1 MKKIL
6 KKLSIMYMFILL
18 FFASTTVNSMAYHN
32 EDEEQLQTD
41 ALVEKLE
48 QQIKNQK
55 TQAQAYSKTG
65 FTVVIDAGHGG
76 KDSGAANDELGF
88 EEKYLNLDIAR
99 AIEKRLKDKGVNVVM
114 TRNSD
119 VFVQLAQ
126 RAAIANGLGADLFVS
141 VHNDTQTGNG
151 DGSHIIHSVT
161 DNKGGMS
168 KTLATNIGNSI
179 KNNTSQNLRK
189 YNPVWSRYS
198 SNGTSDYYAVIRQT
212 KMPAVIVEHAYMN
225 ANDIKAVDTPEKR
238 KIMGTAVADGIY
250 NTIQNNFGGW
260 MKYKGAWRYY
270 DPQDKTKAIGWELI
284 SGSWYYF
291 DDTGIMQTGWKKI
304 NNNWYYLDNSGAMQT
319 GWKKIN
325 NNWYYLDNSGAMQTG
340 WEKIDNLWYYLEA
353 SGEMQKGWKKINNNW
368 YYLDFDGSMQTGW
381 KKVDNIWYYLETTG
395 EMQTGWRKINN
406 QWYYLDDS
414 GAMQIGWKKINNVW
428 YYLETNG
435 AMKTGWLNLND
446 KIYYL
451 KGDGSMV
458 TGSIVIENKTYNFNE
473 NGELVKN

>member
-18 FFASTTVNSMAYHN
+18 FFASTTVNALAYHN

-55 TQAQAYSKTG
+55 TKAQAYSKSG

-88 EEKYLNLDIAR
+88 EEKWLNLDIAR

-119 VFVQLAQ
+119 VFVELAQ

-161 DNKGGMS
+161 DNNGGMS

-238 KIMGTAVADGIY
+238 RIMGTAVADGIY

-260 MKYKGAWRYY
+260 MKYKGTWRYY
-270 DPQDKTKAIGWELI
+270 NPQDKTKAVGWELI
-284 SGSWYYF
+284 NGLWYYF
-291 DDTGIMQTGWKKI
+291 DENGIMQTGWKRV
-304 NNNWYYLDNSGAMQT
+304 NNIWYYLDNSGAMQR
-319 GWKKIN
+319 GWKKISN
-325 NNWYYLDNSGAMQTG
+325 IWYYFDGSGSMKTGWQYINSKWYYLDSTGAMKTG
-340 WEKIDNLWYYLEA
+340 WQYIKNT
-353 SGEMQKGWKKINNNW
+353 W
-368 YYLDFDGSMQTGW
+368 YYLDSD
-381 KKVDNIWYYLETTG
+381 
-395 EMQTGWRKINN
+395 
-406 QWYYLDDS
+406 
-414 GAMQIGWKKINNVW
+414 GAMHIGWKLINNTW
-428 YYLETNG
+428 YYMDNTG
-435 AMKTGWLNLND
+435 AMKTGWLTLAN
-446 KIYYL
+446 KKYYL
-451 KGDGSMV
+451 REDGSMV
-458 TGSIVIENKTYNFNE
+458 IGSATIDNKTYIFNQ
-473 NGELVKN
+473 NGELI

>member
-18 FFASTTVNSMAYHN
+18 FFASTTVNALAYHN

-55 TQAQAYSKTG
+55 TKAQAYSKSG

-88 EEKYLNLDIAR
+88 EEKWLNLDIAR

-119 VFVQLAQ
+119 VFVELAQ

-161 DNKGGMS
+161 DNNGGMS

-238 KIMGTAVADGIY
+238 RIMGTAVADGIY

-260 MKYKGAWRYY
+260 MKYKGTWRYY
-270 DPQDKTKAIGWELI
+270 NPQDKTKAVGWELI
-284 SGSWYYF
+284 NGLWYYF
-291 DDTGIMQTGWKKI
+291 DENGTMQTGWKRI
-304 NNNWYYLDNSGAMQT
+304 NNIWYYLDNSGAMQR
-319 GWKKIN
+319 GWKKISN
-325 NNWYYLDNSGAMQTG
+325 IWYYFDGSGSMKTGWQYINSKWYYLDST
-340 WEKIDNLWYYLEA
+340 
-353 SGEMQKGWKKINNNW
+353 
-368 YYLDFDGSMQTGW
+368 
-381 KKVDNIWYYLETTG
+381 
-395 EMQTGWRKINN
+395 
-406 QWYYLDDS
+406 
-414 GAMQIGWKKINNVW
+414 
-428 YYLETNG
+428 G
-435 AMKTGWLNLND
+435 AMKTGWQYIKNTW
-446 KIYYL
+446 YYL
-451 KGDGSMV
+451 DSDGAMHIGWKLINNTWYYMDNTGAMKIGWLTLANKKYYLREDGSMV
-458 TGSIVIENKTYNFNE
+458 IGSATIDNKTYIFNQ
-473 NGELVKN
+473 NGELI

>member
-18 FFASTTVNSMAYHN
+18 FFASTTVNALAYHN

-55 TQAQAYSKTG
+55 TKAQAYSKSG

-88 EEKYLNLDIAR
+88 EEKWLNLDIAR

-119 VFVQLAQ
+119 VFVELAQ
-126 RAAIANGLGADLFVS
+126 RAAIANGLVADLFVS

-161 DNKGGMS
+161 DNNGGMS

-238 KIMGTAVADGIY
+238 RIMGTAVADGIY

-260 MKYKGAWRYY
+260 MKYKGTWRYY
-270 DPQDKTKAIGWELI
+270 NPQDKTKAVGWELI
-284 SGSWYYF
+284 NGLWYYF
-291 DDTGIMQTGWKKI
+291 DENGTMQTGWKRI
-304 NNNWYYLDNSGAMQT
+304 NNIWYYLDNSGAMQR
-319 GWKKIN
+319 GWKKISN
-325 NNWYYLDNSGAMQTG
+325 IWYYFDGSGSMKTGWQYINSKWYYLDSTGAMKTG
-340 WEKIDNLWYYLEA
+340 WQYIKNT
-353 SGEMQKGWKKINNNW
+353 W
-368 YYLDFDGSMQTGW
+368 YYLDSD
-381 KKVDNIWYYLETTG
+381 
-395 EMQTGWRKINN
+395 
-406 QWYYLDDS
+406 
-414 GAMQIGWKKINNVW
+414 GAMHIGWKLINNTW
-428 YYLETNG
+428 YYMDNTG
-435 AMKTGWLNLND
+435 AMKTGWLTLAN
-446 KIYYL
+446 KKYYL
-451 KGDGSMV
+451 REDGSMV
-458 TGSIVIENKTYNFNE
+458 IGSATIDNKTYIFNQ
-473 NGELVKN
+473 NGELI

>member
-1 MKKIL
+1 MKKIF

-18 FFASTTVNSMAYHN
+18 FFASTTVNAMAYHN

-55 TQAQAYSKTG
+55 TKAQAYSKSG

-88 EEKYLNLDIAR
+88 EEKWLNLDIAR

-161 DNKGGMS
+161 DNNGGMS

-179 KNNTSQNLRK
+179 KSNTSQNLRK

-260 MKYKGAWRYY
+260 MKYKGTWRYY
-270 DPQDKTKAIGWELI
+270 NPQDKTKAVGWELI
-284 SGSWYYF
+284 NGLWYYF
-291 DDTGIMQTGWKKI
+291 DENGIMQTGWKRV
-304 NNNWYYLDNSGAMQT
+304 NNIWYYLDNSGAMQR
-319 GWKKIN
+319 GWKKISN
-325 NNWYYLDNSGAMQTG
+325 IWYYFDGSGSMKTGWQYINSKWYYLDST
-340 WEKIDNLWYYLEA
+340 
-353 SGEMQKGWKKINNNW
+353 
-368 YYLDFDGSMQTGW
+368 
-381 KKVDNIWYYLETTG
+381 
-395 EMQTGWRKINN
+395 
-406 QWYYLDDS
+406 
-414 GAMQIGWKKINNVW
+414 
-428 YYLETNG
+428 G
-435 AMKTGWLNLND
+435 AMKTGWQYIKNTW
-446 KIYYL
+446 YYL
-451 KGDGSMV
+451 DSDGSMHIGWKLINNTWYYMDNTGSMKTGWLALANKKYYLREDGSMV
-458 TGSIVIENKTYNFNE
+458 VGHATIDNNTYIFNQ
-473 NGELVKN
+473 NGELI

>member
-6 KKLSIMYMFILL
+6 KKLSIMYMFLLL
-18 FFASTTVNSMAYHN
+18 FFVSTTVNAMAYHN

-55 TQAQAYSKTG
+55 TKAQAYSKNG

-88 EEKYLNLDIAR
+88 EEKWLNLDIAR

-161 DNKGGMS
+161 DNNGGMS

-238 KIMGTAVADGIY
+238 RIMGTAVADGIY
-250 NTIQNNFGGW
+250 NTMQNNFGGW
-260 MKYKGAWRYY
+260 MKYKGTWRYY
-270 DPQDKTKAIGWELI
+270 NPQDKTKAVGWELI
-284 SGSWYYF
+284 NGLWYYF
-291 DDTGIMQTGWKKI
+291 DENGTMQTGWKRV
-304 NNNWYYLDNSGAMQT
+304 NNIWYYLDNSGAMQR
-319 GWKKIN
+319 GWKKISN
-325 NNWYYLDNSGAMQTG
+325 IWYYFDGSGSMKTGWQYINSKWYYLDSTGAMKTG
-340 WEKIDNLWYYLEA
+340 WQYIKNT
-353 SGEMQKGWKKINNNW
+353 W
-368 YYLDFDGSMQTGW
+368 YYLDSD
-381 KKVDNIWYYLETTG
+381 
-395 EMQTGWRKINN
+395 
-406 QWYYLDDS
+406 
-414 GAMQIGWKKINNVW
+414 GAMHIGWKLINNTW
-428 YYLETNG
+428 YYMDNTG
-435 AMKTGWLNLND
+435 AMKTGWLTLAN
-446 KIYYL
+446 KKYYL
-451 KGDGSMV
+451 REDGSMV
-458 TGSIVIENKTYNFNE
+458 VGNATIDNKAYIFNQ
-473 NGELVKN
+473 NGELI

>member
-18 FFASTTVNSMAYHN
+18 FFASTTVNALAYHN

-55 TQAQAYSKTG
+55 TKAQAYSKSG

-88 EEKYLNLDIAR
+88 EEKWLNLDIAR

-119 VFVQLAQ
+119 VFVELAQ

-161 DNKGGMS
+161 DNNGGMS

-238 KIMGTAVADGIY
+238 RIMGTAVADGIY

-260 MKYKGAWRYY
+260 MKYKGTWRYY
-270 DPQDKTKAIGWELI
+270 NPQDKTKAVGWELI
-284 SGSWYYF
+284 NGLWYYF
-291 DDTGIMQTGWKKI
+291 DENGTMQTGWKRI
-304 NNNWYYLDNSGAMQT
+304 NNIWYYLDNSGAMQR
-319 GWKKIN
+319 GWKKISN
-325 NNWYYLDNSGAMQTG
+325 IWYYFDGSGSMKTGWQYINSKWYYLDSTGAMKTG
-340 WEKIDNLWYYLEA
+340 WQYIKNT
-353 SGEMQKGWKKINNNW
+353 W
-368 YYLDFDGSMQTGW
+368 YYLDSD
-381 KKVDNIWYYLETTG
+381 
-395 EMQTGWRKINN
+395 
-406 QWYYLDDS
+406 
-414 GAMQIGWKKINNVW
+414 GAMHIGWKLINNTW
-428 YYLETNG
+428 YYMDNTG
-435 AMKTGWLNLND
+435 AMKTGWLTLAN
-446 KIYYL
+446 KKYYL
-451 KGDGSMV
+451 REDGSMV
-458 TGSIVIENKTYNFNE
+458 IGSATIDNKTYIFNQ
-473 NGELVKN
+473 NGELI